1 MEKSTT
7 TIKKEHQVIRNKIV
21 KGLKLSYKKLV
32 KQRALENGELVIMVD
47 GKVRSVKARK
57 IKV

>member
-7 TIKKEHQVIRNKIV
+7 TIKKEHQVFRNKIV
-21 KGLKLSYKKLV
+21 KGLKLSYNRLV
-32 KQRALENGELVIMVD
+32 KQRALENGELVMMVD

>member
-7 TIKKEHQVIRNKIV
+7 TIKKEHQIIRNKTV
-21 KGLKLSYKKLV
+21 KGLKLSYQRLV
-32 KQRALENGELVIMVD
+32 KQRALQNGELVMMVD